1 MPELYL
7 WDQVGGQTLTCGP
20 HEFMKDDWESTMV
33 CQLVCEE
40 AKKETGKVPA
50 IELDDGRTAYV
61 VTIGQVEAIH
71 PSCKKASVVHRCLSK
86 VDGQID

>member
-7 WDQVGGQTLTCGP
+7 WDLVGGQTLTCGP